1 MQTLHIKAENSVMQ
15 QILVSLNSLAEA
27 GNKIEVE
34 FLEASRC
41 EQENIADT
49 FLQNEQVI
57 QDIQESLAQIERGET
72 YDQDEA
78 FDRVF
83 KRLGL

>member
-34 FLEASRC
+34 FLEASR

-72 YDQDEA
+72 YDQDET
-78 FDRVF
+78 FDQVF